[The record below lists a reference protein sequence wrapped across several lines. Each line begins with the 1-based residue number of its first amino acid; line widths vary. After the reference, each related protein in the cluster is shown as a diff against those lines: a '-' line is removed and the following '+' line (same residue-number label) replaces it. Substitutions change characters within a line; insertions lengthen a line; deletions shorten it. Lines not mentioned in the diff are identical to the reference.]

1 MEHSSS
7 GPGHLPLKE
16 ETTGSNPVCSI
27 YLSFINCL
35 SSRTSVVNAAILRA
49 KMGIFA
55 IDIMVPHWLQLLCQ
69 VVMILYSESKMENE
83 TRDIDL
89 NKTLI
94 QGLLQ
99 KTAGARAASLK
110 YNVQA
115 LIVIYSIL
123 VIVVLLGL
131 IGANILVVA
140 SIAILGFAIFWLFT
154 RWQGKKLEK
163 RLYQEEMQYYKELM
177 LSRPQNDA
185 AGTETVAPVEIP
197 LSQRELE
204 ILTLIARGNMN
215 KEIARILGL
224 STHTVRNY
232 TVRILRQLDV
242 DDRTSAAVLAISR
255 GWIKNDFPVQISSSS
270 HQKKIS
276 PL

>member
-1 MEHSSS
+1 
-7 GPGHLPLKE
+7 
-16 ETTGSNPVCSI
+16 
-27 YLSFINCL
+27 
-35 SSRTSVVNAAILRA
+35 
-49 KMGIFA
+49 
-55 IDIMVPHWLQLLCQ
+55 
-69 VVMILYSESKMENE
+69 MILYSESKMENE
-83 TRDIDL
+83 TQDIDL

-99 KTAGARAASLK
+99 KTASARAASLK

-115 LIVIYSIL
+115 LIVIYSLL

-163 RLYQEEMQYYKELM
+163 QLYQEEMQYYKELI
-177 LSRPQNDA
+177 LSRPQNNA

-270 HQKKIS
+270 HQKKTS
-276 PL
+276 P

>member
-1 MEHSSS
+1 
-7 GPGHLPLKE
+7 
-16 ETTGSNPVCSI
+16 
-27 YLSFINCL
+27 
-35 SSRTSVVNAAILRA
+35 
-49 KMGIFA
+49 
-55 IDIMVPHWLQLLCQ
+55 
-69 VVMILYSESKMENE
+69 MENE

-99 KTAGARAASLK
+99 KTASARAASLK

-115 LIVIYSIL
+115 LIVIYSLL

-163 RLYQEEMQYYKELM
+163 QLYQEEMQYYKELI

-185 AGTETVAPVEIP
+185 AGTEIVAPVEIP

-270 HQKKIS
+270 HQKKTS

>member
-1 MEHSSS
+1 
-7 GPGHLPLKE
+7 
-16 ETTGSNPVCSI
+16 
-27 YLSFINCL
+27 
-35 SSRTSVVNAAILRA
+35 
-49 KMGIFA
+49 
-55 IDIMVPHWLQLLCQ
+55 
-69 VVMILYSESKMENE
+69 MENE

-99 KTAGARAASLK
+99 KTASARAASLK

-115 LIVIYSIL
+115 LIVIYSLL

-163 RLYQEEMQYYKELM
+163 QLYQEEMQYYKELI

-185 AGTETVAPVEIP
+185 AGTEIVAPVEIP

-270 HQKKIS
+270 HQKKTS
-276 PL
+276 P

>member
-1 MEHSSS
+1 
-7 GPGHLPLKE
+7 
-16 ETTGSNPVCSI
+16 
-27 YLSFINCL
+27 
-35 SSRTSVVNAAILRA
+35 
-49 KMGIFA
+49 
-55 IDIMVPHWLQLLCQ
+55 
-69 VVMILYSESKMENE
+69 MENE
-83 TRDIDL
+83 TRDIDP
-89 NKTLI
+89 NKTLM

-99 KTAGARAASLK
+99 KTASARAASLK
-110 YNVQA
+110 YNTQA
-115 LIVIYSIL
+115 LIVVYSIL

-140 SIAILGFAIFWLFT
+140 SIAIFGFAIFWLFT

-163 RLYQEEMQYYKELM
+163 QLYQEEMQYYKELI
-177 LSRPQNDA
+177 LSRPQSDA

-232 TVRILRQLDV
+232 TVSILRRLDV

-270 HQKKIS
+270 HQKKTN

>member
-1 MEHSSS
+1 
-7 GPGHLPLKE
+7 
-16 ETTGSNPVCSI
+16 
-27 YLSFINCL
+27 
-35 SSRTSVVNAAILRA
+35 
-49 KMGIFA
+49 
-55 IDIMVPHWLQLLCQ
+55 
-69 VVMILYSESKMENE
+69 MENE

-99 KTAGARAASLK
+99 KAASARAASLK

-115 LIVIYSIL
+115 LIVIYSLL

-163 RLYQEEMQYYKELM
+163 QLYQEEMQYYKELI

-185 AGTETVAPVEIP
+185 AGTEIVAPVEIP

-270 HQKKIS
+270 HQKKTS
-276 PL
+276 QL

>member
-1 MEHSSS
+1 
-7 GPGHLPLKE
+7 
-16 ETTGSNPVCSI
+16 
-27 YLSFINCL
+27 
-35 SSRTSVVNAAILRA
+35 
-49 KMGIFA
+49 
-55 IDIMVPHWLQLLCQ
+55 
-69 VVMILYSESKMENE
+69 MENE
-83 TRDIDL
+83 TRDTDL
-89 NKTLI
+89 NTTLM

-99 KTAGARAASLK
+99 KTASARAASLK
-110 YNVQA
+110 YNTQA
-115 LIVIYSIL
+115 LIVIYSLL

-163 RLYQEEMQYYKELM
+163 QLYQEEMQYYKELM

-185 AGTETVAPVEIP
+185 AGTEIVAPVEIP

-224 STHTVRNY
+224 STHTIRNY

-270 HQKKIS
+270 HQKKTG
-276 PL
+276 P

>member
-1 MEHSSS
+1 
-7 GPGHLPLKE
+7 
-16 ETTGSNPVCSI
+16 
-27 YLSFINCL
+27 
-35 SSRTSVVNAAILRA
+35 
-49 KMGIFA
+49 
-55 IDIMVPHWLQLLCQ
+55 
-69 VVMILYSESKMENE
+69 MENE

-89 NKTLI
+89 NKTLM

-99 KTAGARAASLK
+99 KAASARAASLK
-110 YNVQA
+110 YNTQA

-140 SIAILGFAIFWLFT
+140 SIAIFGFAIFWLFT

-163 RLYQEEMQYYKELM
+163 QLYQEEMQYYKELI

-270 HQKKIS
+270 HQKKTS
-276 PL
+276 QL

>member
-1 MEHSSS
+1 M
-7 GPGHLPLKE
+7 
-16 ETTGSNPVCSI
+16 
-27 YLSFINCL
+27 
-35 SSRTSVVNAAILRA
+35 
-49 KMGIFA
+49 
-55 IDIMVPHWLQLLCQ
+55 
-69 VVMILYSESKMENE
+69 
-83 TRDIDL
+83 
-89 NKTLI
+89 

-99 KTAGARAASLK
+99 KTASARAASLK
-110 YNVQA
+110 YNTQA
-115 LIVIYSIL
+115 LIVVYSIL

-163 RLYQEEMQYYKELM
+163 QLYQEEMQYYKELI

-270 HQKKIS
+270 HQKKTN

>member
-1 MEHSSS
+1 
-7 GPGHLPLKE
+7 
-16 ETTGSNPVCSI
+16 
-27 YLSFINCL
+27 
-35 SSRTSVVNAAILRA
+35 
-49 KMGIFA
+49 
-55 IDIMVPHWLQLLCQ
+55 
-69 VVMILYSESKMENE
+69 MENE

-89 NKTLI
+89 NKTLM

-99 KTAGARAASLK
+99 KTASARAASLK
-110 YNVQA
+110 YNTQA
-115 LIVIYSIL
+115 LIVVYSIL

-163 RLYQEEMQYYKELM
+163 QLYQEEMQYYKELI
-177 LSRPQNDA
+177 LSRPQSDA

-232 TVRILRQLDV
+232 TVSILRRLDV

-270 HQKKIS
+270 HQKKTN

>member
-1 MEHSSS
+1 
-7 GPGHLPLKE
+7 
-16 ETTGSNPVCSI
+16 
-27 YLSFINCL
+27 
-35 SSRTSVVNAAILRA
+35 
-49 KMGIFA
+49 
-55 IDIMVPHWLQLLCQ
+55 
-69 VVMILYSESKMENE
+69 MENE

-99 KTAGARAASLK
+99 KAASARAASLK

-115 LIVIYSIL
+115 LIVIYSLL

-140 SIAILGFAIFWLFT
+140 SIAIFGFATFWLFT

-163 RLYQEEMQYYKELM
+163 QLYQEEMQYYKELI

-185 AGTETVAPVEIP
+185 AGTEIVAPVEIP

-270 HQKKIS
+270 HQKKTS
-276 PL
+276 P

>member
-1 MEHSSS
+1 
-7 GPGHLPLKE
+7 
-16 ETTGSNPVCSI
+16 
-27 YLSFINCL
+27 
-35 SSRTSVVNAAILRA
+35 
-49 KMGIFA
+49 
-55 IDIMVPHWLQLLCQ
+55 
-69 VVMILYSESKMENE
+69 MENE
-83 TRDIDL
+83 TQDIDL

-99 KTAGARAASLK
+99 KTASARAASLK

-115 LIVIYSIL
+115 LIVIYSLL

-163 RLYQEEMQYYKELM
+163 QLYQEEMQYYKELI
-177 LSRPQNDA
+177 LSRPQNNA

-270 HQKKIS
+270 HQKKTS
-276 PL
+276 P